1 MAVNGIG
8 NGYFYPVKNQETVGM
23 KASDSK
29 PSSRTVVNNGG
40 VSYEKSISD
49 AASSGLDF
57 IQEVEKRNSGTK
69 FFVGTVGY
77 GQTYGNSSDVNFV
90 IHPKY
95 LDKLGTDEEA
105 RMTFEK
111 DVKFLTNCSKQ
122 FKAQMKAQGR
132 EVVSDGWF
140 CDENGN
146 WGGWV
151 ITKNSDKSSFLKKMS
166 DHTNEI
172 LEKKLAKKKGKA
184 TITATVSYRGK
195 KKKLK
200 CRVTVLQ
207 GAKKLRIV
215 DEDKKNVNSIVL
227 NKFDSV
233 KLTGVVSPKKS
244 NDKVMWKSYNPEVAT
259 VTSKGVVT
267 GQYVGK
273 TTVRAKTYSGK
284 RVKVKVT
291 VKAPVLSDTLKTAY
305 IKDFKIGA
313 AVNTWQLEGA
323 GAYAKA
329 KALITN
335 QFNSIT
341 MENQMKP
348 ESLLSKENQTR
359 GTDTNVLINEEILQ
373 KVLKLASDNGLK
385 LRGHT
390 LVWHS
395 QTPEWFFHKDYNVD
409 KSLVSK
415 DVMRQRMES
424 YIKKVLTYCQENYP
438 GVVYAWDVVNEAVN
452 DDGTMRTS
460 SNWYKVYGDAGY
472 VTDAFTFARKYAD
485 KDVKLFLNDYNEYAA
500 AKRDR
505 IYQVVKDLY
514 DKGLCDGVG
523 MQSHYSMTSP
533 TIAAVKVAIQKYNQI
548 DPGKIEIQLTELDI
562 HNTFRTAADQK
573 SVATKYQSLF
583 NMLVDSRRN
592 QKINITGVTFWG
604 LTDGDSWL
612 SDFKGETSYPL
623 LFGAD
628 YAAKSAYF
636 AVLNAAK

>member
-1 MAVNGIG
+1 MKVKKAIAYVLAGVMMFEVAGLTASEQAQASVKGKLNVKSVTLATGKSVTLK
-8 NGYFYPVKNQETVGM
+8 VKNKG
-23 KASDSK
+23 KAKVRWSSSK
-29 PSSRTVVNNGG
+29 KKIASVSSRG
-40 VSYEKSISD
+40 K
-49 AASSGLDF
+49 
-57 IQEVEKRNSGTK
+57 
-69 FFVGTVGY
+69 
-77 GQTYGNSSDVNFV
+77 
-90 IHPKY
+90 
-95 LDKLGTDEEA
+95 
-105 RMTFEK
+105 
-111 DVKFLTNCSKQ
+111 VK
-122 FKAQMKAQGR
+122 
-132 EVVSDGWF
+132 
-140 CDENGN
+140 
-146 WGGWV
+146 
-151 ITKNSDKSSFLKKMS
+151 
-166 DHTNEI
+166 
-172 LEKKLAKKKGKA
+172 AKKKGKA

-215 DEDKKNVNSIVL
+215 DEDKKSVNSIVL

-284 RVKVKVT
+284 RIKVKVT

-505 IYQVVKDLY
+505 INQVVKDLY

-533 TIAAVKVAIQKYNQI
+533 TIAAVKVAFQKYNQI

>member
-1 MAVNGIG
+1 MKKAIAYVLAGVMMFEAAGLTASEQAQASVKGKLNVKSVTLATGKSVTLK
-8 NGYFYPVKNQETVGM
+8 VKNKG
-23 KASDSK
+23 KAKVRWSSSK
-29 PSSRTVVNNGG
+29 KKIASVSSRG
-40 VSYEKSISD
+40 K
-49 AASSGLDF
+49 
-57 IQEVEKRNSGTK
+57 
-69 FFVGTVGY
+69 
-77 GQTYGNSSDVNFV
+77 
-90 IHPKY
+90 
-95 LDKLGTDEEA
+95 
-105 RMTFEK
+105 
-111 DVKFLTNCSKQ
+111 VK
-122 FKAQMKAQGR
+122 
-132 EVVSDGWF
+132 
-140 CDENGN
+140 
-146 WGGWV
+146 
-151 ITKNSDKSSFLKKMS
+151 
-166 DHTNEI
+166 
-172 LEKKLAKKKGKA
+172 AKKKGKA

-215 DEDKKNVNSIVL
+215 DEDKKSVNSIVL

-284 RVKVKVT
+284 RIKVKVT

-523 MQSHYSMTSP
+523 MQSQYSMTSP

>member
-1 MAVNGIG
+1 MFEVAGLTASEQAQASVKGKLNVKSVTLATGKSVTLK
-8 NGYFYPVKNQETVGM
+8 VKNKG
-23 KASDSK
+23 KAKVRWSSSK
-29 PSSRTVVNNGG
+29 KKIASVSSRG
-40 VSYEKSISD
+40 K
-49 AASSGLDF
+49 
-57 IQEVEKRNSGTK
+57 
-69 FFVGTVGY
+69 
-77 GQTYGNSSDVNFV
+77 
-90 IHPKY
+90 
-95 LDKLGTDEEA
+95 
-105 RMTFEK
+105 
-111 DVKFLTNCSKQ
+111 VK
-122 FKAQMKAQGR
+122 
-132 EVVSDGWF
+132 
-140 CDENGN
+140 
-146 WGGWV
+146 
-151 ITKNSDKSSFLKKMS
+151 
-166 DHTNEI
+166 
-172 LEKKLAKKKGKA
+172 AKKKGKA

-215 DEDKKNVNSIVL
+215 DEDKKSVTSIVL

-291 VKAPVLSDTLKTAY
+291 VEAPVLSDTLKTAY

-460 SNWYKVYGDAGY
+460 SNWYKVYGDADY

-523 MQSHYSMTSP
+523 MQSHYFMTSP

>member
-1 MAVNGIG
+1 MKVKKAIAYVLAGVMMFEVAGLTASEQAQASVKGKLNVKSVTLATGKSVTLK
-8 NGYFYPVKNQETVGM
+8 VKNKG
-23 KASDSK
+23 KAKVRWSSSK
-29 PSSRTVVNNGG
+29 KKIASVSSRG
-40 VSYEKSISD
+40 K
-49 AASSGLDF
+49 
-57 IQEVEKRNSGTK
+57 
-69 FFVGTVGY
+69 
-77 GQTYGNSSDVNFV
+77 
-90 IHPKY
+90 
-95 LDKLGTDEEA
+95 
-105 RMTFEK
+105 
-111 DVKFLTNCSKQ
+111 VK
-122 FKAQMKAQGR
+122 
-132 EVVSDGWF
+132 
-140 CDENGN
+140 
-146 WGGWV
+146 
-151 ITKNSDKSSFLKKMS
+151 
-166 DHTNEI
+166 
-172 LEKKLAKKKGKA
+172 AKKKGKA

-195 KKKLK
+195 KKIIFNVYRCNDAL
-200 CRVTVLQ
+200 

-215 DEDKKNVNSIVL
+215 DEDKKSVNSIVL

-284 RVKVKVT
+284 RIKVKVT

>member
-1 MAVNGIG
+1 MKKAIAYVLAGVMMFEVAGLTASEQAQASVKGKLNVKSVTLATGKSVTLK
-8 NGYFYPVKNQETVGM
+8 VKNKG
-23 KASDSK
+23 KAKVRWSSSK
-29 PSSRTVVNNGG
+29 KKIASVSSRG
-40 VSYEKSISD
+40 K
-49 AASSGLDF
+49 
-57 IQEVEKRNSGTK
+57 
-69 FFVGTVGY
+69 
-77 GQTYGNSSDVNFV
+77 
-90 IHPKY
+90 
-95 LDKLGTDEEA
+95 
-105 RMTFEK
+105 
-111 DVKFLTNCSKQ
+111 VK
-122 FKAQMKAQGR
+122 
-132 EVVSDGWF
+132 
-140 CDENGN
+140 
-146 WGGWV
+146 
-151 ITKNSDKSSFLKKMS
+151 
-166 DHTNEI
+166 
-172 LEKKLAKKKGKA
+172 AKKKGKA

-215 DEDKKNVNSIVL
+215 DEDKKSVNSIVL

-259 VTSKGVVT
+259 VTSKGVVK
-267 GQYVGK
+267 GIGK
-273 TTVRAKTYSGK
+273 GTAKIRSGK
-284 RVKVKVT
+284 RIKVKVT

>member
-1 MAVNGIG
+1 MKKAIAYVLAGVMMFEAAGLTASEQAQASVKGKLNVKSVTLATGKSVTLK
-8 NGYFYPVKNQETVGM
+8 VKNRG
-23 KASDSK
+23 KAKVRWSSSK
-29 PSSRTVVNNGG
+29 KKIASVSSRG
-40 VSYEKSISD
+40 K
-49 AASSGLDF
+49 
-57 IQEVEKRNSGTK
+57 
-69 FFVGTVGY
+69 
-77 GQTYGNSSDVNFV
+77 
-90 IHPKY
+90 
-95 LDKLGTDEEA
+95 
-105 RMTFEK
+105 
-111 DVKFLTNCSKQ
+111 VK
-122 FKAQMKAQGR
+122 
-132 EVVSDGWF
+132 
-140 CDENGN
+140 
-146 WGGWV
+146 
-151 ITKNSDKSSFLKKMS
+151 
-166 DHTNEI
+166 
-172 LEKKLAKKKGKA
+172 AKKKGKA

-215 DEDKKNVNSIVL
+215 DEDKKSVNSIVL

-359 GTDTNVLINEEILQ
+359 GTDTNVLINEEILG

-505 IYQVVKDLY
+505 IYQVAKDLY

>member
-1 MAVNGIG
+1 MKKAIAYVLAGVMMFEAAGLTASEQAQASVKGKLNVKSVTLATGKSVTLK
-8 NGYFYPVKNQETVGM
+8 VKNKG
-23 KASDSK
+23 KAKVRWSSSK
-29 PSSRTVVNNGG
+29 KKIASVSSRG
-40 VSYEKSISD
+40 K
-49 AASSGLDF
+49 
-57 IQEVEKRNSGTK
+57 
-69 FFVGTVGY
+69 
-77 GQTYGNSSDVNFV
+77 
-90 IHPKY
+90 
-95 LDKLGTDEEA
+95 
-105 RMTFEK
+105 
-111 DVKFLTNCSKQ
+111 VK
-122 FKAQMKAQGR
+122 
-132 EVVSDGWF
+132 
-140 CDENGN
+140 
-146 WGGWV
+146 
-151 ITKNSDKSSFLKKMS
+151 
-166 DHTNEI
+166 
-172 LEKKLAKKKGKA
+172 AKKKGKA

-215 DEDKKNVNSIVL
+215 DEDKKSVNSIVL

-533 TIAAVKVAIQKYNQI
+533 TIVAVKVAIQKYNQI